1 MSEVGVQA
9 GSGSNGGRGGSGG
22 LALLLGAVGV
32 LVVAVL
38 VLVVVLLRRDGA
50 PTTEPAANTIEVPGS
65 TTTGSAQGPASSTAA
80 PLASAPTTPA
90 VANLDPMLLEPG
102 LLCRDLQDRGYSY
115 SAAVTYWQREGQP
128 DRMDKD
134 RNGVPC
140 ETVYTVSD
148 VVARFPELAA
158 TRRSADDL
166 SSGYLCRDLKAMG
179 YDVYTAIDYFYYE
192 DEPSRM
198 DEDLDGIPC
207 ETVYPEV
214 VDLYG

>member
-22 LALLLGAVGV
+22 MALLLGAVLV
-32 LVVAVL
+32 LLGAVL
-38 VLVVVLLRRDGA
+38 VLVVVLLRRDDE
-50 PTTEPAANTIEVPGS
+50 PTAGPAADLIEVPGS
-65 TTTGSAQGPASSTAA
+65 TTTGSAQVPAASTAA
-80 PLASAPTTPA
+80 PPAAAPSTTA
-90 VANLDPMLLEPG
+90 IINLDPMLLEPG

-115 SAAVTYWQREGQP
+115 SAAVTYWQREGLP

-192 DEPSRM
+192 GEPSRM
-198 DEDLDGIPC
+198 DEDLNGIPC

-214 VDLYG
+214 ADIYG